1 MAKRMGD
8 MLAQDSQPLNASS
21 SLASLDYSNQVL
33 GELAG
38 QMLIAPLQHRE
49 GYIPRVEDLHDSL
62 DLAGTYPLAYVKYR
76 ATGHRVQGGDDVMLI
91 GEPLLADLR
100 QMIGDLC
107 RSVTLLPSE
116 GEDTVESLAD
126 RLSVSTKTVHRWRK
140 QGLRYRWVKPLGARK
155 HRLAFPVAAIE
166 AFDRLN
172 PGRVKNASERTWHSE
187 HDKARL
193 IERAQRLQ
201 RETGAGI
208 SRISEHLA
216 KRTGRARETIRLILS
231 HHDDQRRNDAHDG
244 DDTLEA
250 LIFPDHKTKLTDR
263 DKRLAARAAQRGIK
277 IGRIAERLN
286 RSRSVVQRVVR
297 QTRLAEQRL
306 RKLVYIQGPTFTHAD
321 AQSIFSGPPL
331 PLQPADA
338 TESLIR
344 LDASTDG
351 LPEPV
356 CQWFAPRPLQ
366 ASVVQGWIVR
376 RHYALFAADQ
386 VRRAIDEHDPRM
398 AELNTFDQWLA
409 RSLVCR
415 AQTVGMLLPVVLSV
429 CRQELGAQDIA
440 DTLDSAGVNQRLIS
454 LLIAGHAQLYPVLDD
469 FDPFRGRDASIVPL
483 LRTRLTT
490 HFARQDSSAANA
502 SPNPSPSRA
511 TRRMTPEQ
519 ITAAF
524 TREASKHGVVL
535 SS

>member
-1 MAKRMGD
+1 MAKRMGHMSATD
-8 MLAQDSQPLNASS
+8 PSRPKQTPP
-21 SLASLDYSNQVL
+21 LASPDYSNQVL

-38 QMLIAPLQHRE
+38 QMLIAPLQQRE
-49 GYIPRVEDLHDSL
+49 GYIPRVEALHDSL
-62 DLAGTYPLAYVKYR
+62 DPAGTYPLAYVKYR
-76 ATGHRVQGGDDVMLI
+76 VTGHRVQGGDDVMLI

-107 RSVTLLPSE
+107 RSATLLPSDD
-116 GEDTVESLAD
+116 EDTVDSLAE

-155 HRLAFPVAAIE
+155 HRLAFPAAAIE

-172 PGRVKNASERTWHSE
+172 PGRVQSASQRTWHSE
-187 HDKARL
+187 GDKAKL
-193 IERAQRLQ
+193 VERARRLQ
-201 RETGAGI
+201 RETGVGI

-216 KRTGRARETIRLILS
+216 KRTGRVRETIRLILS
-231 HHDDQRRNDAHDG
+231 QHDDQLRQKVGGDEDARH
-244 DDTLEA
+244 A

-263 DKRLAARAAQRGIK
+263 DKQLAARAARRGIK
-277 IGRIAERLN
+277 IGRLAERLN
-286 RSRSVVQRVVR
+286 RSRSVVQRVVK
-297 QTRLAEQRL
+297 QVRLAEQR
-306 RKLVYIQGPTFTHAD
+306 RRNLVYIEGPTFAHAD
-321 AQSIFSGPPL
+321 AQTIFSGPP
-331 PLQPADA
+331 PQPVDTA
-338 TESLIR
+338 ESLIR

-386 VRRAIDEHDPRM
+386 VRQAIDGHDPRA
-398 AELNTFDQWLA
+398 AELKVFDQWVVRA
-409 RSLVCR
+409 TACRSQ
-415 AQTVGMLLPVVLSV
+415 AVGLLLPVVLSV
-429 CRQELGAQDIA
+429 CRQQLGAQDMA
-440 DTLDSAGVNQRLIS
+440 DTLDSAGVNQRLVS
-454 LLIAGHAQLYPVLDD
+454 LLIAGHTQLYPILAD

-490 HFARQDSSAANA
+490 HFARQDSTAANA
-502 SPNPSPSRA
+502 SSNRA

-519 ITAAF
+519 ITAAL
-524 TREASKHGVVL
+524 TAEASKHGVSL